1 MSRSPI
7 AIGVVRFGLVWT
19 LKELLL
25 PANGFM
31 EVDTHVCWYNGF
43 SLLMGQMDAS
53 IVKWRCR
60 VHPRLSLE
68 HA

>member
-53 IVKWRCR
+53 IVKW
-60 VHPRLSLE
+60 
-68 HA
+68 